1 MNDESR
7 PRPPSAV
14 PKPAA
19 GERSFLHRVAL
30 VNVMVIAFFL
40 GLAAIW
46 FAADALLLIFACI
59 LFAVLLYDV
68 SRKVCARG
76 CRFRAAWRS
85 AWWWS
90 CCLQ

>member
-30 VNVMVIAFFL
+30 VNVMVIAFS
-40 GLAAIW
+40 LAW
-46 FAADALLLIFACI
+46 PRSG
-59 LFAVLLYDV
+59 
-68 SRKVCARG
+68 SRPTR
-76 CRFRAAWRS
+76 
-85 AWWWS
+85 
-90 CCLQ
+90 CC